1 MKIIRYPHY
10 QPLTTP
16 TAVTIGNFDGVHLG
30 HQALIKQTLA
40 EAKTHNLA
48 TVVVI
53 MEPLPI
59 QFFKGRFAVQ
69 LLTPFKQ
76 KVQLLKAMGV
86 DILCVL
92 NFNERL
98 ATLSAHSFLHDIVF
112 KGLCSH
118 SVIVGHDFRFGA
130 NRGGDVEMLQSYGD
144 AVDIKT
150 IIMPPI
156 KVTDQRIS
164 STAIRELLSMG
175 NFTQA
180 KRALGRDYSI
190 IGRVCHGRKMGR
202 ELSYPTL
209 NIELDKGGNPLH
221 GVYVVRVKLG
231 GNWYQASA
239 SVGYNPTVGGNAKRL
254 EVHVL
259 DFEADVYG
267 QTVEVLFYKKLRNEV
282 KFDSLCAL
290 RNAIKND
297 VQQTRDFFA
306 QQKGELV

>member
-1 MKIIRYPHY
+1 LVSAFDSFMFAIGCRCYYLFWNFSHQQNSQIVYMKIIRYPHY

-221 GVYVVRVKLG
+221 GVYVVRVKL
-231 GNWYQASA
+231 
-239 SVGYNPTVGGNAKRL
+239 
-254 EVHVL
+254 
-259 DFEADVYG
+259 
-267 QTVEVLFYKKLRNEV
+267 
-282 KFDSLCAL
+282 
-290 RNAIKND
+290 
-297 VQQTRDFFA
+297 
-306 QQKGELV
+306 